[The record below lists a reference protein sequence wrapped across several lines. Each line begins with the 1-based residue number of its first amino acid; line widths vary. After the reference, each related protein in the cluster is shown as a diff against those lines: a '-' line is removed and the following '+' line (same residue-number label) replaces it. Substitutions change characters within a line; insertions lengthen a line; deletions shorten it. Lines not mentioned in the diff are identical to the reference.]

1 MWPMSEIDLA
11 QQGKES
17 FFLLLSHVQL
27 LDQNKQHI
35 PPSWSLRMS
44 FILMLGNITQTLD
57 LNYVLQAFKG
67 Q

>member
-1 MWPMSEIDLA
+1 MSEIDLA
-11 QQGKES
+11 QQGMES
-17 FFLLLSHVQL
+17 FFLLLSHTQL

-44 FILMLGNITQTLD
+44 CILMLGYITQTLD